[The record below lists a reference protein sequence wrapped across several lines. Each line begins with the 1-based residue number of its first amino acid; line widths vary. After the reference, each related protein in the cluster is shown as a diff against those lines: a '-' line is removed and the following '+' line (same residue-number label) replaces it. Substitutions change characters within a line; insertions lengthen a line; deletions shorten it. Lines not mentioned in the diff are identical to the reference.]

1 MSAVDALEQLMQ
13 SLPMT
18 EIANMQDDHPVRT
31 WFKPTV
37 TDPSI
42 TPAQTPWLV
51 NGLSTND
58 FVNYERV
65 NNDGDTS
72 MAVDSAQT
80 IQNCQKKLQKT
91 GNDEGWTLK
100 NLYFY
105 FFKFILNTFKL
116 ERPSPA
122 KPLHWDTETTPSSQN
137 GEKIGDNE
145 DNMSH
150 QGPDDY
156 AMEDDNV
163 TGYRNQQ
170 TTLDECELLHTC
182 AYN

>member
-1 MSAVDALEQLMQ
+1 MFNFKTQLFRSLGNDKPKLIIDIETLIWNAVKKISTCEMSAVDALEQLMQ

-91 GNDEGWTLK
+91 GNDEG
-100 NLYFY
+100 
-105 FFKFILNTFKL
+105 
-116 ERPSPA
+116 
-122 KPLHWDTETTPSSQN
+122 
-137 GEKIGDNE
+137 
-145 DNMSH
+145 
-150 QGPDDY
+150 
-156 AMEDDNV
+156 
-163 TGYRNQQ
+163 
-170 TTLDECELLHTC
+170 
-182 AYN
+182 